1 MNLCP
6 LPMDHALAHDPS
18 TDIALTRLTEWLRH
32 DRPIAVITGAG
43 LSTASGIPAYRD
55 QHGQWQHS
63 RPIQHQDFLRSDAV
77 RRRYW
82 ARSFVGWPTLGHAE
96 PNAGHHAL
104 AQLEQ
109 AGRVHTV
116 ITQNVDGLHQ
126 RAGSERVIEL
136 HGRIGQVVCLSCRL
150 TYPRHEVQD
159 WLTRLNPD
167 FDPAL
172 VATARA
178 APDGDA
184 HLEDACHAGFRIP
197 TCPACQGPLKP
208 DVVFFGDNVP
218 RDRVADATRVVD
230 EASGLLVVGSTL
242 MVYSGFRFAALAHRL
257 GKPIIA
263 INRGVT
269 RADELL
275 TAKIDGDCSA
285 VLTQLLD
292 AL

>member
-1 MNLCP
+1 MS
-6 LPMDHALAHDPS
+6 PS
-18 TDIALTRLTEWLRH
+18 LVAPEAGLTRLTDLLRH
-32 DRPIAVITGAG
+32 GGPMAVITGAG

-63 RPIQHQDFLRSDAV
+63 RPIQHQEFLRSETV
-77 RRRYW
+77 QRRYW
-82 ARSFVGWPTLGHAE
+82 ARSFVGWPTIGRAE

-104 AQLEQ
+104 ARLER

-126 RAGSERVIEL
+126 RAGSQRVIEL
-136 HGRIGQVVCLSCRL
+136 HGRIGQVVCLSCRQ

-159 WLTRLNPD
+159 WLTRINPD
-167 FDPAL
+167 VDPAM
-172 VATARA
+172 AAMART

-184 HLEDACHAGFRIP
+184 HLEDAAHAGFRVP
-197 TCPACQGPLKP
+197 ACPACRGPLKP

-218 RDRVADATRVVD
+218 RDRVAEATRVMD
-230 EASGLLVVGSTL
+230 DASALLVVGSTL
-242 MVYSGFRFAALAHRL
+242 MVYSGFRFASQAHRL

-269 RADELL
+269 RADDLL
-275 TAKIDGDCSA
+275 TAKIDDDCST
-285 VLTQLLD
+285 VLTRLLD